1 MVLYISTNHKYVGTL
16 HLFLFFPCCV
26 VTTLCSWSGWVQAQ
40 KTLRSGQHVLVY
52 WDWWPPGMLLWWR
65 KYQCPSNGQN
75 MDMTQLSNFLISKLF
90 NPPFL
95 TWFPSPEPHHK
106 MLSYQNHPLVHAHKS
121 RNTIMSARHP
131 SRKLTHMQS
140 ECDTTWVNINITCMD
155 HTVWRYPLFAE
166 M

>member
-75 MDMTQLSNFLISKLF
+75 MDMTQLSNFLIKLIS
-90 NPPFL
+90 FL
-95 TWFPSPEPHHK
+95 IHRFLPGSLHQNLITKCCPIKIIRWFTLTNVETPSCQLGSHVASSHTCN
-106 MLSYQNHPLVHAHKS
+106 LNV
-121 RNTIMSARHP
+121 TRHEWI
-131 SRKLTHMQS
+131 L
-140 ECDTTWVNINITCMD
+140 I
-155 HTVWRYPLFAE
+155 
-166 M
+166 